1 MGLEAEKFGTALA
14 AAFAN
19 EPLGTILPQLKFA
32 ALKPKRLLLPFSSII
47 APEPEKKYN
56 VHNVHFLA
64 VRVLLYYNTGDDDIE
79 DQGFRG

>member
-19 EPLGTILPQLKFA
+19 EPLGTILSQLKFA

-47 APEPEKKYN
+47 APEPEKKN
-56 VHNVHFLA
+56 VHNVHFFA

-79 DQGFRG
+79 DQGLRG